1 MRSARRSK
9 STKRRNDHT
18 ASEKAAC
25 GGFVYE
31 DDNIIELDS
40 ETAEKALFEGVRA
53 CDEELPF
60 N

>member
-1 MRSARRSK
+1 MMLLSK
-9 STKRRNDHT
+9 QKWNDPA
-18 ASEKAAC
+18 ASEKQPC
-25 GGFVYE
+25 GGFVCE